1 MCDTRRYGSL
11 DGNAL
16 VGRSRYEQSSISR
29 SRSYG
34 LAYGCQPFEG
44 RTHGHRVEQESG
56 GSGGARRLGARK
68 ASSPKEAAEG
78 ADFAFAIVRDDDASQ
93 NVWLDSTN
101 GALAGMHPG
110 AVAIESSTLTPE
122 WIRELSEHFRE
133 KGISLLDAPV
143 SGSRPQAEAAQLVY
157 LIGGDAKALSAAE
170 PLLKVLG
177 SSIRHVGPIG
187 TGSLAKLT
195 TNTLLGVQVD
205 TIAELIAML
214 RRQGVDPNQILDA
227 VASTPVWSTVA
238 GRIAASMLS
247 GTFAP
252 QFPIELIEK
261 DFSNTVH
268 TAGGEENAP
277 VITAIRNIFRKAI
290 SEGLG
295 ELNMTA
301 VVKLFEGHKD

>member
-1 MCDTRRYGSL
+1 MSKVAFLGLGAMGSRMAANL
-11 DGNAL
+11 LKAGHAVTVWNRSPAAAEAL
-16 VGRSRYEQSSISR
+16 VAS
-29 SRSYG
+29 
-34 LAYGCQPFEG
+34 
-44 RTHGHRVEQESG
+44 
-56 GSGGARRLGARK
+56 GARK
-68 ASSPKEAAEG
+68 ASSPKKAAEG
-78 ADFAFAIVRDDDASQ
+78 ADFVFAIVRDDEASK
-93 NVWLDSTN
+93 NAWLDSTN

-122 WIRELSEHFRE
+122 WIRELSEHFRA

-157 LIGGDAKALSAAE
+157 LVGGDAKALSAAE

-177 SSIRHVGPIG
+177 SSIQHVGPIG
-187 TGSLAKLT
+187 AGSLAKLT

-205 TIAELIAML
+205 TIAELIGML
-214 RRQGVDPNQILDA
+214 QRQGVDPKQILDA

-261 DFSNTVH
+261 DFSYTVH

-277 VITAIRNIFRKAI
+277 AITATRNIFRKAI

-301 VVKLFEGHKD
+301 IVKLFEGHKNRTANYRMPL

>member
-1 MCDTRRYGSL
+1 MSKVGFLGLGAMGSRMAANIL
-11 DGNAL
+11 KAGHTVTVWNRSPEAAEAL
-16 VGRSRYEQSSISR
+16 VAS
-29 SRSYG
+29 
-34 LAYGCQPFEG
+34 
-44 RTHGHRVEQESG
+44 
-56 GSGGARRLGARK
+56 GARR

-78 ADFAFAIVRDDDASQ
+78 GDFVFAMVRDDKASQ
-93 NVWLDSTN
+93 NVWLDATN
-101 GALAGMHPG
+101 GALAGMHSG
-110 AVAIESSTLTPE
+110 AIAIESSTLTPE
-122 WIRELSEHFRE
+122 WIRELSQHFRA

-143 SGSRPQAEAAQLVY
+143 SGSRPQAETAQLVY

-177 SSIRHVGPIG
+177 SSIQHVGPIG
-187 TGSLAKLT
+187 AGSLAKLT

-205 TIAELIAML
+205 TVAELIGML
-214 RRQGVDPNQILDA
+214 QRQGVDPKKILDA
-227 VASTPVWSTVA
+227 VASTSVWSAVT

-252 QFPIELIEK
+252 QFTIELLEK
-261 DFSNTVH
+261 DFSYTVR

-277 VITAIRNIFRKAI
+277 AITAIRNIFRKAI

-301 VVKLFEGHKD
+301 VVKLFERHKD

>member
-1 MCDTRRYGSL
+1 MSKVAFLGLGAMGSRMAANL
-11 DGNAL
+11 LKAGHTVTVWNRSPAAAKAL
-16 VGRSRYEQSSISR
+16 IPS
-29 SRSYG
+29 
-34 LAYGCQPFEG
+34 
-44 RTHGHRVEQESG
+44 
-56 GSGGARRLGARK
+56 GARK

-78 ADFAFAIVRDDDASQ
+78 ADFVFAIVRDDGASK

-101 GALAGMHPG
+101 GALGGMRPG

-122 WIRELSEHFRE
+122 WIRKLSEHFRA

-157 LIGGDAKALSAAE
+157 LVGGDAEALSAAE

-187 TGSLAKLT
+187 AGSLAKLT

-205 TIAELIAML
+205 TIAELIGML
-214 RRQGVDPNQILDA
+214 QRQGVDPKQILDA

-238 GRIAASMLS
+238 GRIAGSMLS

-261 DFSNTVH
+261 DFSYTVY

-277 VITAIRNIFRKAI
+277 AITAIRNVFRKAI

-301 VVKLFEGHKD
+301 VVKLFEGTKTELPMPFGR